1 MDGYNY
7 SNGGGDR
14 VRAVDYIPNLAE
26 YNMDNTISYVCVTG
40 KVVNNKSQCVAARFE
55 SFLCILKG
63 KPFL

>member
-40 KVVNNKSQCVAARFE
+40 KVVNKKARFE
-55 SFLCILKG
+55 SFLCIFKS
-63 KPFL
+63 KAFL

>member
-40 KVVNNKSQCVAARFE
+40 KVVNNKS
-55 SFLCILKG
+55 
-63 KPFL
+63 